1 MFLPNDRKLLLTIC
15 ESADKYEA
23 EFISVDINANIP
35 YHQWFD
41 GGNMWGNHTM
51 EMSWEEVEKIDP
63 IKFKGINEQN
73 WKEYL

>member
-1 MFLPNDRKLLLTIC
+1 MFLPNDRKLLLIIH
-15 ESADKYEA
+15 ESVDKYEA
-23 EFISVDINANIP
+23 EFISVDTNNNTP